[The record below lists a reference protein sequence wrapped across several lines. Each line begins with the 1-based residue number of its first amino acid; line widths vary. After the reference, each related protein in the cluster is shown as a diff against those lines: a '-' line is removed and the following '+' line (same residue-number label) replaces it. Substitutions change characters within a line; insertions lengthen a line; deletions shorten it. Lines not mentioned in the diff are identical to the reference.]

1 MSAERERK
9 IQAMKRLLANA
20 REVALSADEEAAYIL
35 NNGGDV
41 ELPKYEPGQYVMLTP
56 TSPGLGVGHTLARR
70 KHDSWV
76 TFEGW
81 LLGDDEVK
89 AIDPA
94 LVITGKTAMD
104 HCVSLAKQ
112 VGGILD
118 HSYAGL
124 LAGEALED
132 IYREGGLIL

>member
-9 IQAMKRLLANA
+9 VQAMKRLLANA

-41 ELPKYEPGQYVMLTP
+41 ELPKYEQGQYVMLTP
-56 TSPGLGVGHTLARR
+56 TVPGLGGHRLAQR
-70 KHDSWV
+70 
-76 TFEGW
+76 EGPGW
-81 LLGDDEVK
+81 RVFGSGHLLSDGEVK
-89 AIDPA
+89 AIDPV
-94 LVITGKTAMD
+94 LVITSKTAMD